1 MANQPT
7 SSAFDDLHYGFC
19 SQLVVGRLIHCWEE
33 PIFQGEKAIGLEL
46 LFIDAKGQ
54 SIHSF
59 IAKDDM
65 PNLEQKIRPNSI
77 YKFNHFMVVTS
88 RMVHR
93 VSSNSLCIFEEL
105 YDIVDEHKN
114 LLDII
119 GVIRIISTDMSD
131 PNVSVPTGIL
141 YQDRVFLHL
150 QLEKLGDIMEA
161 SLLTDAS
168 SAITILETVTIGK
181 LYQFLQAGTRRVA
194 TLLCIATID
203 NILEDTNWYYISCS
217 IGKRKLTMV
226 NPDLVC
232 PRFRFE
238 ASVSD
243 DTGNATF
250 VVFDKEGETFAQQT
264 AATMIQDII
273 ANNGG
278 VVSLNFIP
286 KCFKAIVVTR
296 IS

>member
-93 VSSNSLCIFEEL
+93 VSSNSYNRRHTHHLYGHVRPKCIGS
-105 YDIVDEHKN
+105 YW
-114 LLDII
+114 
-119 GVIRIISTDMSD
+119 
-131 PNVSVPTGIL
+131 
-141 YQDRVFLHL
+141 
-150 QLEKLGDIMEA
+150 LGAIMEA

-286 KCFKAIVVTR
+286 QCFKAIVVTR